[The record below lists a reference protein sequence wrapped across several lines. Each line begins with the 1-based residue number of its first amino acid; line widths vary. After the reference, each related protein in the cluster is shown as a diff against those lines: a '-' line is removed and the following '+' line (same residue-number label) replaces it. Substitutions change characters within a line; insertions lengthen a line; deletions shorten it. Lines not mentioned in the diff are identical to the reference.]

1 MRSKAEVFNTFSP
14 LKIVAKYV
22 ISNWFCKMSNFYILN
37 LVKCRILM
45 KYFAHNN
52 ISDFAKHFVCWQ
64 IYLKFNILQPAKW
77 IACVITH
84 FARCK
89 LINFTNIFH
98 GTKLF
103 AKFDI
108 FSTAK
113 SLTEIIYLSRLNKK
127 HLDVCQNQLEIIDFA
142 TIFRGENVMKIL
154 TFVLIL
160 YWGKVSENIEF

>member
-1 MRSKAEVFNTFSP
+1 MQNESYSHR
-14 LKIVAKYV
+14 L
-22 ISNWFCKMSNFYILN
+22 
-37 LVKCRILM
+37 
-45 KYFAHNN
+45 
-52 ISDFAKHFVCWQ
+52 
-64 IYLKFNILQPAKW
+64 
-77 IACVITH
+77 TH

-89 LINFTNIFH
+89 IINFTNIFH

-160 YWGKVSENIEF
+160 Y